1 MISQRDF
8 DLHFPEGLEKL
19 SACGFF
25 FLTPAVF
32 THILSC
38 SLKEVEGQGLST
50 ECTCQQQAS
59 RH

>member
-50 ECTCQQQAS
+50 ECTCQ
-59 RH
+59 